1 MSKSNNHCGY
11 AAIVGRPNV
20 GKSTLLNR
28 LLGFRLAITSHKAQT
43 TRHTILGINTLAGG
57 QVIYVDTP
65 GIHQRSDNAM
75 NRYLNRTAK
84 TALADVDLLIFVVE
98 ALSWNSEDEK
108 VLTLIKQVETPTIL
122 AVNKVDR
129 VKQKERL
136 LPYLSEISSRHH
148 FIEIVPLS
156 AKNGKNLDTLQ
167 ELVLRALPEAVNFYP
182 EDQLT
187 DRPEK
192 FFAAEMIREQITRRY
207 AKELPY
213 AVSVEI
219 ERFEELSG
227 LYRINAVIWVEKAGQ
242 KGILIGKDG
251 QALKEVATQAR
262 KAMQQFFDCKVHLE
276 LWVKVKKS
284 WSSDEAALI
293 RLGYGETQQGRPD

>member
-1 MSKSNNHCGY
+1 MSKINNHCGY

-43 TRHTILGINTLAGG
+43 TRHTILGINTLPKG

-65 GIHQRSDNAM
+65 GIHERSDNAM
-75 NRYLNRTAK
+75 NRYLNRTAR
-84 TALADVDLLIFVVE
+84 TALADVDLLVFVVE
-98 ALSWNSEDEK
+98 ALNWTREDEK
-108 VLTLIKQVETPTIL
+108 VLALVKQVETPTIL

-129 VKQKERL
+129 VKNKERL
-136 LPYLSEISSRHH
+136 LPYLSKISSRHH
-148 FIEIVPLS
+148 FIEIVPVS
-156 AKNGKNLDTLQ
+156 AKNGRNLDTLQ
-167 ELVLRALPEAVNFYP
+167 ELVLQVLPEAENFYP

-219 ERFEELSG
+219 ERFEEQSG

-251 QALKEVATQAR
+251 LTLKEVATQAR

-284 WSSDEAALI
+284 WSSDEAALV
-293 RLGYGETQQGRPD
+293 RLGYGENQ

>member
-1 MSKSNNHCGY
+1 MSKSKNHCGY

-28 LLGFRLAITSHKAQT
+28 LLGIRLAITSHKAQT
-43 TRHTILGINTLAGG
+43 TRHTILGINTLPAG

-65 GIHQRSDNAM
+65 GIHARSDNAM

-98 ALSWNSEDEK
+98 ALSWTSEDEK
-108 VLTLIKQVETPTIL
+108 VLALIKQIETPTII

-129 VKQKERL
+129 IKQKERL
-136 LPYLSEISSRHH
+136 LPYLSDMAERHS
-148 FIEIVPLS
+148 FVDIVPVS
-156 AKNGKNLDTLQ
+156 AKNGRNLDTLQ
-167 ELVLRALPEAVNFYP
+167 ELVLRALPEADNFYP

-227 LYRINAVIWVEKAGQ
+227 LYRINAVIWVEKSGQ

-251 QALKEVATQAR
+251 QALKEVAVQAR
-262 KAMQQFFDCKVHLE
+262 KAMQQFFACKVHLE

-284 WSSDEAALI
+284 WSSDEAALV
-293 RLGYGETQQGRPD
+293 RLGYGETQ

>member
-1 MSKSNNHCGY
+1 MSDNNHCGY

-28 LLGFRLAITSHKAQT
+28 LLGVRLAITSHKAQT
-43 TRHTILGINTLAGG
+43 TRHTILGINTLSSG

-65 GIHQRSDNAM
+65 GIHERSDNAM
-75 NRYLNRTAK
+75 NRYLNRTAQ

-98 ALSWNSEDEK
+98 ALSWTREDEK
-108 VLTLIKQVETPTIL
+108 VLRLIKQIETPAIL

-129 VKQKERL
+129 VRQKEML
-136 LPYLSEISSRHH
+136 LPYLSEMAERHT
-148 FIEIVPLS
+148 FVEIVPLS
-156 AKNGKNLDTLQ
+156 AKTGKNLDTLEQ
-167 ELVLRALPEAVNFYP
+167 LVLHALPVGENFYP
-182 EDQLT
+182 QDQLT

-192 FFAAEMIREQITRRY
+192 FFAAELIREQITRRY

-213 AVSVEI
+213 AVSIEI

-227 LYRINAVIWVEKAGQ
+227 LYRINAVIWVEKTGQ

-251 QALKEVATQAR
+251 RALKEVATQAR
-262 KAMQQFFDCKVHLE
+262 KAMQQFFECKVHLE

-284 WSSDEAALI
+284 WSSDEAAMV
-293 RLGYGETQQGRPD
+293 RLGYGETQ

>member
-1 MSKSNNHCGY
+1 MSKYNNHCGY

-43 TRHTILGINTLAGG
+43 TRHTILGINTLPKG

-65 GIHQRSDNAM
+65 GIHERSDNAM
-75 NRYLNRTAK
+75 NRYLNRTAR

-98 ALSWNSEDEK
+98 GLSWTREDEK
-108 VLTLIKQVETPTIL
+108 VLSLVKQAETPTIL
-122 AVNKVDR
+122 ALNKVDR
-129 VKQKERL
+129 VKQKEKL
-136 LPYLSEISSRHH
+136 LPYLSKISSRHS

-156 AKNGKNLDTLQ
+156 AKNGRNLDTLQ
-167 ELVLRALPEAVNFYP
+167 ELVLHALPEAENFYP

-227 LYRINAVIWVEKAGQ
+227 LYRINAVIWVEKPGQ

-284 WSSDEAALI
+284 WSSDEAALV
-293 RLGYGETQQGRPD
+293 RLGYGETQ

>member
-1 MSKSNNHCGY
+1 MTKATNHCGY

-28 LLGFRLAITSHKAQT
+28 LLGIRLAITSHKAQT
-43 TRHTILGINTLAGG
+43 TRHTILGINTLPAG
-57 QVIYVDTP
+57 QIIYVDTP
-65 GIHQRSDNAM
+65 GIHARSDNAM

-98 ALSWNSEDEK
+98 ALSWTSEDEK
-108 VLTLIKQVETPTIL
+108 VLALIKQMETPTII

-129 VKQKERL
+129 IKQKERL
-136 LPYLSEISSRHH
+136 LPYLSDMAARHS
-148 FIEIVPLS
+148 FLDIVPLS
-156 AKNGKNLDTLQ
+156 AKNGSNLDRLQ
-167 ELVLRALPEAVNFYP
+167 ELVLQALPEADNFYP
-182 EDQLT
+182 EEQLT

-227 LYRINAVIWVEKAGQ
+227 LYRINAVIWVEKSGQ

-262 KAMQQFFDCKVHLE
+262 KAMQKFFDCKVHLE

-284 WSSDEAALI
+284 WSSDEAALV
-293 RLGYGETQQGRPD
+293 RLGYGENQ